1 MKNTLLTI
9 IAVLAFVNYS
19 KSQDLNQTLAQNKEV
34 VSSNP
39 ALKDTTAAA
48 QVNDNSG
55 QPATA
60 KQSAKP
66 PRDVPWFVE
75 KFKVSAGFFLAL
87 ANTDV
92 KVSNKDGS
100 IGTDINFQND
110 LGFNKSTGSF
120 LGDFQWRSSSRSR
133 FDLSYYVVDQSA
145 SYTLQ
150 KTINFGNN
158 TYDVNSTVSSFFNT
172 DIYRFSYGY
181 AIISQPNYEAGL
193 LVGAHII
200 RFNVGLGLTGE
211 HISAAVSNDFGFTA
225 PLPDFGIWGGY
236 AFGQQW
242 AVNGEFDYLAL
253 TIDNISGRI
262 LGYNVSATY
271 RAIKNL
277 SFSLGYTGFNFK
289 IDATRKNLVGD
300 LKWGYNGPTV
310 SATFA
315 FGKKSWK

>member
-9 IAVLAFVNYS
+9 IAVLAFVNSS
-19 KSQDLNQTLAQNKEV
+19 KSQDLNQTLAQNKEI

-39 ALKDTTAAA
+39 ALKDTTTAA

-55 QPATA
+55 QAATA

-75 KFKVSAGFFLAL
+75 RFKISAGFFLAL

-92 KVSNKDGS
+92 KVSNKAGN

-211 HISAAVSNDFGFTA
+211 HISAAVCNDFGFTA

-262 LGYNVSATY
+262 LGYNISTTY